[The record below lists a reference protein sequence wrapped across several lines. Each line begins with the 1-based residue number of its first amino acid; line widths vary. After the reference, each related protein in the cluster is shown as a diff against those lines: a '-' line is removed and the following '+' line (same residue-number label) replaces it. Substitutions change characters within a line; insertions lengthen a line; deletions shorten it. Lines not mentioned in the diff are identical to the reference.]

1 MTGRRAFTFVWES
14 GVLACS
20 VLFMA
25 GCGYHVGGSAD
36 MVPKGIQSIA
46 VPQFANA
53 TTHHTLTDHLPEA
66 IAQEFRARTRFHVD
80 NDAST
85 ADAVLKGS
93 VNRVFA
99 YPVISDPITAKA
111 TTMQLSVNVSVE
123 LVERATGKVLYANKS
138 LDVRTYYQIAID
150 PHQYFDES
158 GPALDRLTSEIA
170 ASVVSSIVENF

>member
-1 MTGRRAFTFVWES
+1 MNLRPGFGSSLLV
-14 GVLACS
+14 CS
-20 VLFMA
+20 VLLMG
-25 GCGYHVGGSAD
+25 GCGYHVGGTAD
-36 MVPKGIQSIA
+36 MIPKGIQSIA
-46 VPQFANA
+46 IPPFTNA
-53 TTHHTLTDHLPEA
+53 TTHYALTDHLPET
-66 IAQEFRARTRFHVD
+66 IAEEFRARTRFHVD
-80 NDAST
+80 NDAGS

-123 LVERATGKVLYANKS
+123 LIERTSGKVLYANKS

-158 GPALDRLTSEIA
+158 GPALDRLTREIA